1 MTIYIFI
8 DESGTLPD
16 PKNNVIVLAGV
27 ATNLPKDLA
36 KVLNSIKK
44 RPNPNRKSQ
53 MKREIKFYTAG
64 NRTRTGYL
72 KLLRNL
78 NVAIFALAVQKGRQ
92 IITDSPENYAVLSW
106 LLLIDCFAYYK
117 KEKIHLIFDRHF
129 HNKTDERKFFLT
141 LENLFGKPLSQETAD
156 SLKNPGITA
165 ADMVAGSILSFQINK
180 NPEFYKLIE
189 EKMTSL
195 KIIHWKEAKKQFI
208 NAIKK
213 LARTGVNTHPS
224 ENN

>member
-1 MTIYIFI
+1 MTIYIFV

-36 KVLNSIKK
+36 KALNSIKK

-106 LLLIDCFAYYK
+106 LLL

-141 LENLFGKPLSQETAD
+141 LENLFGKSLSQESAD

-165 ADMVAGSILSFQINK
+165 ADMVAGSILSFNDQFK
-180 NPEFYKLIE
+180 NN
-189 EKMTSL
+189 SL
-195 KIIHWKEAKKQFI
+195 ERSQKTVYQCH
-208 NAIKK
+208 
-213 LARTGVNTHPS
+213 
-224 ENN
+224 

>member
-1 MTIYIFI
+1 
-8 DESGTLPD
+8 
-16 PKNNVIVLAGV
+16 
-27 ATNLPKDLA
+27 
-36 KVLNSIKK
+36 
-44 RPNPNRKSQ
+44 

-72 KLLRNL
+72 KLLRNS
-78 NVAIFALAVQKGRQ
+78 NVAIFALAVQKGQQ
-92 IITDSPENYAVLSW
+92 IIADSPENYAVLSW
-106 LLLIDCFAYYK
+106 LLL
-117 KEKIHLIFDRHF
+117 KEKIHLVFDRHF
-129 HNKTDERKFFLT
+129 HNRTDERKFFLT
-141 LENLFGKPLSQETAD
+141 LENLFGKPLSQEAAD

-189 EKMTSL
+189 EKITSL
-195 KIIHWKEAKKQFI
+195 KIIHWKEAKKQFVD
-208 NAIKK
+208 AIKK